1 MAIGKGA
8 RLLHAA
14 DVVACQLDGGNALL
28 DLASSDYYR
37 LNGTAA
43 TVWDGIGEGLAV
55 PQIVERIL
63 SEYDVEQD
71 QCASDVDA
79 IISALL
85 DAGLVVVAD

>member
-1 MAIGKGA
+1 MAISEA
-8 RLLHAA
+8 PRFRHAP
-14 DVVACQLDGGNALL
+14 DVVACELDGGNALL

-43 TVWDGIGEGLAV
+43 AVWDGIGEGSTVAQL
-55 PQIVERIL
+55 IERIL
-63 SEYDVEQD
+63 SEFDVERD
-71 QCASDVDA
+71 QCASDVKT